1 MVRWVERS
9 GAVDRWNDFTQTLN
23 ASTGGQTA
31 NVHDYQPM
39 FKITKTS
46 LKSWP
51 IELKDCLNLLW
62 PAALWLISK
71 KRFGWV
77 FRCLSPLLYLLPPIW
92 PGYKKTKRLQR
103 LQTQSRNNVFQAPQG
118 NVRSNNL
125 PVKRLSPMEMKVRR
139 DKGLCYNCSEKYS
152 PGHRCRTQKLYL
164 LDGTQV
170 EEETS
175 DQAAEQLEEK
185 IENPQGLQT
194 EDPPEISLHAISGIL
209 PPQTMRLKGAI
220 NRHSV
225 AILIDS
231 GCAHNFIHLMTA
243 RKTGIKIQKE
253 GTMEVMVANGEKLIS
268 PGCCNRVKL
277 SM

>member
-1 MVRWVERS
+1 
-9 GAVDRWNDFTQTLN
+9 
-23 ASTGGQTA
+23 
-31 NVHDYQPM
+31 
-39 FKITKTS
+39 
-46 LKSWP
+46 
-51 IELKDCLNLLW
+51 
-62 PAALWLISK
+62 
-71 KRFGWV
+71 
-77 FRCLSPLLYLLPPIW
+77 
-92 PGYKKTKRLQR
+92 
-103 LQTQSRNNVFQAPQG
+103 
-118 NVRSNNL
+118 
-125 PVKRLSPMEMKVRR
+125 MEMKVRR
-139 DKGLCYNCSEKYS
+139 DKGLCYNCDEKYS

-175 DQAAEQLEEK
+175 DQAAEQLEKK

-231 GCAHNFIHLMTA
+231 GSAHNFIHPMTA

-277 SM
+277 SV